1 MSEISEKKDG
11 LQLLAALT
19 NDNTKAVFVRS
30 FESHLTDL
38 VMELLSPDLTDSEA
52 LARRAQAIGVI
63 TVLNRIGAQMV
74 NAEGA
79 AVRRATQRRVLQAIG
94 DDLG

>member
-1 MSEISEKKDG
+1 MRERPKDG

-19 NDNTKAVFVRS
+19 NDNTKAVFVLS
-30 FESHLTDL
+30 SESHLTDL

-52 LARRAQAIGVI
+52 LARRAQASGVI
-63 TVLNRIGAQMV
+63 PVLNGVGAQRV

-79 AVRRATQRRVLQAIG
+79 AGRRGTQRRVLQASG